1 MDNRVA
7 VFFVLLSIQ
16 ITISID
22 NGLGVNP
29 PMGWRSWNC
38 YNRNIN
44 QTVIQ
49 SVIDAMVDRSR
60 TVNGKP
66 TSYAD
71 VGYSEVGVDDNW
83 QFCLQNGSAPGHY
96 FHNDTAPNGYA
107 IVNTSRFHDLAGLV
121 EYAHSK
127 KVGLGWY
134 MNNWICS
141 EHPKYPANEVNDVN
155 FLRMYDLDGVK
166 LDSGSS
172 SGNISNWQRLINE
185 TGPKP
190 LLTENCHNGPNN
202 ATLDWCPF
210 NFFRTSGDINGDYM
224 DIIGNNLQSVL
235 PFSEY
240 PGPAITRQGCFAY
253 PDMLEVGHITPQKKA
268 TAYSMDRT
276 HFGAWIVVSAPLILG
291 YDVTNQAKTDSVWDI
306 LTNTEAIAVSQTWA
320 GHPGTLLDQ
329 STEEIYYEF
338 PEEIQQIKLRDNMK
352 YKHVKSIREESTVG
366 VTISGWQ
373 IWGKPQTNGKWAV
386 LMMNNNGTNA
396 VNLTLDF
403 SKIPGMK
410 STVTIRSIWDKKDLG
425 SFTNSYTAKGVLPFD
440 SAFLMVTPSS
450 V

>member
-96 FHNDTAPNGYA
+96 FHNDTAPNGWA
-107 IVNTSRFHDLAGLV
+107 IIDTQRFPDLKGLV
-121 EYAHSK
+121 SYAHSK

-134 MNNWICS
+134 MNNCICN
-141 EHPKYPANEVNDVN
+141 EQNGYPANEVNDVN
-155 FLRMYDLDGVK
+155 FLRMYDFDGIKLDGC
-166 LDSGSS
+166 SS
-172 SGNISNWQRLINE
+172 SHNISNWQRLINE
-185 TGPKP
+185 TGKKP
-190 LLTENCHNGPNN
+190 LLTENCHNGPNTPT
-202 ATLDWCPF
+202 ADWCPF
-210 NFFRTSGDINGDYM
+210 NFFRSSGDINPDYTHIM
-224 DIIGNNLQSVL
+224 GGNLQSVI
-235 PFSEY
+235 PYSKY
-240 PGPAITRQGCFAY
+240 PGPALTRQGCFAY
-253 PDMLEVGHITPQKKA
+253 PDMLEVGNIGPQQKA
-268 TAYSMDRT
+268 TAYSMDRS
-276 HFGAWIVVSAPLILG
+276 HFGAWCTVSAPLIIG
-291 YDVTNQAKTDSVWDI
+291 YDVTNSNKTDLVWDI

-320 GHPGTLLDQ
+320 GHPGTLLTQ
-329 STEEIYYEF
+329 SEEILYYEY
-338 PEEIQQIKLRDNMK
+338 PKEIKERVKIDNAK
-352 YKHVKSIREESTVG
+352 YSHVPSIRDASTDG
-366 VTISGWQ
+366 VTMATWQ
-373 IWGKPQTNGKWAV
+373 VWGKPQNNGKWAV
-386 LMMNNNGTNA
+386 ILLNFNGNSSA
-396 VNLTLDF
+396 DLTLDF